1 MYNGGT
7 TPSTCCVFL
16 QKSPRERAFTEERE
30 STRRLVRLRLR
41 RVLRR
46 RSTTPRARCTIRSR
60 SSSASRIRCA
70 RGQFLLRA
78 RQISRQIHLG
88 APLKYRPQ
96 IPSRPTL
103 TAGREVSGGGARR
116 PHDAAATEEV
126 GGGGAGAAQ
135 GGGAA
140 GAEGRG
146 GGAEGRGH
154 GGSCCGGTGTEA
166 GGHGWSC
173 GGAGADEFRPPRPC
187 AGAERSKRRFGSY
200 SSDFIVRR
208 KLLLQWWQQPFVST
222 MDAIFRSCNMINQRD
237 CQRGCREAKGGK
249 KV

>member
-1 MYNGGT
+1 MKKTSHAVVSFNYGSDACSEVN
-7 TPSTCCVFL
+7 
-16 QKSPRERAFTEERE
+16 Q
-30 STRRLVRLRLR
+30 
-41 RVLRR
+41 RVPAPVVGSASVRR
-46 RSTTPRARCTIRSR
+46 RR
-60 SSSASRIRCA
+60 
-70 RGQFLLRA
+70 RGSDAPTDGSEWWLLPD
-78 RQISRQIHLG
+78 H
-88 APLKYRPQ
+88 
-96 IPSRPTL
+96 
-103 TAGREVSGGGARR
+103 TAG
-116 PHDAAATEEV
+116 TEADS
-126 GGGGAGAAQ
+126 GGGAGAAQ

-140 GAEGRG
+140 GAEGQG

-222 MDAIFRSCNMINQRD
+222 MDAIFRSCNMVLIPTRS
-237 CQRGCREAKGGK
+237 CS
-249 KV
+249 